1 MNIIEYYT
9 ESLPQYI
16 LDSEHYKDWRDLCPE
31 NTIYYMDNDIFAN
44 SLSVSSNDDFYQIL
58 KCDANFLFSSETRIQ
73 LLGTFDNYWRNDPNS
88 AQLVLPKKGAS
99 YFGDQVIELFTTKGG
114 AFMIMMSATKHG
126 YRELFEYIYARD
138 GREAFYT
145 NHPFCVFPLMYYAIC
160 SKNHDILRRGIELN
174 APFKFSL
181 IEPAIDKNNIEALQ
195 IVIQECKRRAI
206 TVTISS
212 IGYAAKN
219 ASRETFAMILDAFV
233 VGDINDFF
241 AVNSILYDTLASPHN
256 LEELVV
262 NRGFIIR
269 ANPTNIFE
277 YCIEK
282 SLSIEAVR
290 LMESHLGVS
299 LTQYRASIPRED
311 KWKNY
316 ISDNIVK
323 ADNYELYMYMRSCG
337 FWVCDHSPINA
348 IDYGCLRITPGLLK
362 HHYNQDNSILG
373 VLLKNK

>member
-1 MNIIEYYT
+1 MNTTEYYT
-9 ESLPQYI
+9 ESLPQHI

-31 NTIYYMDNDIFAN
+31 NTIYYMDNAIFAPT
-44 SLSVSSNDDFYQIL
+44 LSVNSNDDFYQII

-88 AQLVLPKKGAS
+88 AQLVLPKKGVS

-114 AFMIMMSATKHG
+114 AFMIMMSATKNG
-126 YRELFEYIYARD
+126 YRELFEYIYTRD
-138 GREAFYT
+138 GPAAFQS

-160 SKNHDILRRGIELN
+160 TNNHDILRRGIELD

-206 TVTISS
+206 PLRMSS
-212 IGYAAKN
+212 LGYAAKN

-241 AVNSILYDTLASPHN
+241 AVNSILYDALANPPN

-262 NRGFIIR
+262 KRGFIIR
-269 ANPTNIFE
+269 ATATNLLE

-282 SLSIEAVR
+282 SLSIEVIR
-290 LMESHLGVS
+290 LIESQLGVS
-299 LTQYRASIPRED
+299 LTQYRASIPCED
-311 KWKNY
+311 RWKNY
-316 ISDNIVK
+316 ISDNVVK
-323 ADNYELYMYMRSCG
+323 TDNYDLYMYMRSCG
-337 FWVCDHSPINA
+337 FLVCDLSPINA

-362 HHYNQDNSILG
+362 YHHNQDNSGFMSLFSIL
-373 VLLKNK
+373 

>member
-1 MNIIEYYT
+1 MNTTEYYT
-9 ESLPQYI
+9 ESLPQHI
-16 LDSEHYKDWRDLCPE
+16 LESEHYKDWRDLCPE
-31 NTIYYMDNDIFAN
+31 NTIYYMDNAIFAPT
-44 SLSVSSNDDFYQIL
+44 LSVSSNDDFYQII

-114 AFMIMMSATKHG
+114 AFMIMMSATKNG
-126 YRELFEYIYARD
+126 YRELFEYIYTRD
-138 GREAFYT
+138 GPSAFQS

-160 SKNHDILRRGIELN
+160 TKNNNILRRGIELDV
-174 APFKFSL
+174 PFKFSL

-206 TVTISS
+206 PVRMSS
-212 IGYAAKN
+212 LGYAAKN
-219 ASRETFAMILDAFV
+219 ASRETFAMLLDAFI

-241 AVNSILYDTLASPHN
+241 AVDSILYDALANPPN

-262 NRGFIIR
+262 KRGFIIR
-269 ANPTNIFE
+269 STAANLLE

-282 SLSIEAVR
+282 SLSIEVVR
-290 LMESHLGVS
+290 LLESQIGVS
-299 LTQYRASIPRED
+299 LTQYRASIPCED
-311 KWKNY
+311 RWKTY
-316 ISDNIVK
+316 ISDNVVK
-323 ADNYELYMYMRSCG
+323 TDNYDLYMYMRSCG
-337 FWVCDHSPINA
+337 FLVCDLSPINA

-362 HHYNQDNSILG
+362 YHHNQDNSVFVSLFSIL
-373 VLLKNK
+373 

>member
-1 MNIIEYYT
+1 MNTTEYYT
-9 ESLPQYI
+9 DSLPQHI

-31 NTIYYMDNDIFAN
+31 NTIYYMDNAIFAPT
-44 SLSVSSNDDFYQIL
+44 LSVSSNDDFYQII

-88 AQLVLPKKGAS
+88 AQLILPKKGAS

-114 AFMIMMSATKHG
+114 AFMIMMSATKNG
-126 YRELFEYIYARD
+126 YRELFEYIYTRD
-138 GREAFYT
+138 GPAAFQS

-160 SKNHDILRRGIELN
+160 TNNNDILRRGIEHN

-206 TVTISS
+206 PLRMSS
-212 IGYAAKN
+212 LGYAAKT

-241 AVNSILYDTLASPHN
+241 AVNSILYDALANPPN

-262 NRGFIIR
+262 KRGFIIR
-269 ANPTNIFE
+269 ATPADLLE

-282 SLSIEAVR
+282 SLSIEVVR
-290 LMESHLGVS
+290 LIESQLGVS
-299 LTQYRASIPRED
+299 LTQYRASIPCED
-311 KWKNY
+311 RWKNY
-316 ISDNIVK
+316 ISDNVVK
-323 ADNYELYMYMRSCG
+323 TDNYDLYMYMRSCG
-337 FWVCDHSPINA
+337 FLVCDLSPINA

-362 HHYNQDNSILG
+362 YHHNQDNSGFMSLFSIL
-373 VLLKNK
+373 

>member
-1 MNIIEYYT
+1 MNTTEYYT
-9 ESLPQYI
+9 ESLPQHI

-31 NTIYYMDNDIFAN
+31 NTIYYMDNAIFAP
-44 SLSVSSNDDFYQIL
+44 SLSVNSNDDFYQII

-73 LLGTFDNYWRNDPNS
+73 LLGTFDNYWRNNPNS
-88 AQLVLPKKGAS
+88 AQLILPKKGAS

-114 AFMIMMSATKHG
+114 AFMIMMSATKNG
-126 YRELFEYIYARD
+126 YRELFEYIYTRD
-138 GREAFYT
+138 GPAAFQS

-160 SKNHDILRRGIELN
+160 TNNNDILRRGIELD

-206 TVTISS
+206 PLRMSS
-212 IGYAAKN
+212 LGYAAKN

-241 AVNSILYDTLASPHN
+241 AVNSILYDALANPPN
-256 LEELVV
+256 FEELVV
-262 NRGFIIR
+262 KRGFIIR
-269 ANPTNIFE
+269 ATAADLLE

-282 SLSIEAVR
+282 SLSIEVVR
-290 LMESHLGVS
+290 LIECQLGVS
-299 LTQYRASIPRED
+299 LTQYRASIPCED
-311 KWKNY
+311 RWKTY
-316 ISDNIVK
+316 ISDNVVK
-323 ADNYELYMYMRSCG
+323 TDNYDLYMYMRSCG
-337 FWVCDHSPINA
+337 FLVCDLSPINA

-362 HHYNQDNSILG
+362 YHHNQDNSVFVSLFSIL
-373 VLLKNK
+373 

>member
-1 MNIIEYYT
+1 MNTTEYYT
-9 ESLPQYI
+9 ESLPQHI

-31 NTIYYMDNDIFAN
+31 NTIYYMDNAIFAPT
-44 SLSVSSNDDFYQIL
+44 LSVNSNDDFYQII

-114 AFMIMMSATKHG
+114 AFMIMMSATKNG
-126 YRELFEYIYARD
+126 YRELFEYIYTRD
-138 GREAFYT
+138 GPAAFQS

-160 SKNHDILRRGIELN
+160 TNNNDILRRGIELD

-206 TVTISS
+206 PLRMSS
-212 IGYAAKN
+212 LGYAAKN

-241 AVNSILYDTLASPHN
+241 AVNSILYDALANPPN

-262 NRGFIIR
+262 KRGFIIR
-269 ANPTNIFE
+269 ATAADLLE

-282 SLSIEAVR
+282 SLSIEVVR
-290 LMESHLGVS
+290 LIESQLGVT
-299 LTQYRASIPRED
+299 LTQYRASIPCED
-311 KWKNY
+311 RWKTY
-316 ISDNIVK
+316 ISDNVVK
-323 ADNYELYMYMRSCG
+323 TDNYDLYMYMRSCG
-337 FWVCDHSPINA
+337 FLVCDLSPINA

-362 HHYNQDNSILG
+362 YHHNQDNSVFVSLFSIL
-373 VLLKNK
+373 

>member
-1 MNIIEYYT
+1 MNTTEYYT
-9 ESLPQYI
+9 DSLPQHI

-31 NTIYYMDNDIFAN
+31 NTIYYMDNAIFAPT
-44 SLSVSSNDDFYQIL
+44 LSVNSNDDFYQII

-114 AFMIMMSATKHG
+114 AFMIMMSATKNG
-126 YRELFEYIYARD
+126 YRELFEYIYTRD
-138 GREAFYT
+138 GPAAFQS

-160 SKNHDILRRGIELN
+160 TNNNDILRRGIELD

-206 TVTISS
+206 PLRMSS
-212 IGYAAKN
+212 LGYAAKN

-241 AVNSILYDTLASPHN
+241 AVNSILYDALANPPN

-262 NRGFIIR
+262 KRGFIIR
-269 ANPTNIFE
+269 ATAADLLE

-282 SLSIEAVR
+282 SLSIEVVR
-290 LMESHLGVS
+290 LIECQLGVS
-299 LTQYRASIPRED
+299 LTQYRASIPCED
-311 KWKNY
+311 RWKTY
-316 ISDNIVK
+316 ISDNVVK
-323 ADNYELYMYMRSCG
+323 TDNYDLYMYMRSCG
-337 FWVCDHSPINA
+337 FLVCDLSPINA

-362 HHYNQDNSILG
+362 YHHNQDNSVFVSLFSIL
-373 VLLKNK
+373 

>member
-1 MNIIEYYT
+1 MNTTEYYT
-9 ESLPQYI
+9 DSLPQHI

-31 NTIYYMDNDIFAN
+31 NTIYYMDNAIFAP
-44 SLSVSSNDDFYQIL
+44 SLSVNSNDDFYQII

-88 AQLVLPKKGAS
+88 AQLILPKKGAS

-114 AFMIMMSATKHG
+114 AFMIMMSATKNG

-138 GREAFYT
+138 GRAAFHT

-160 SKNHDILRRGIELN
+160 TKNNDILRRGIELD

-206 TVTISS
+206 PVKISS

-241 AVNSILYDTLASPHN
+241 AVNSILYDALANPPN

-262 NRGFIIR
+262 KRGFIIR
-269 ANPTNIFE
+269 ATAADLLE

-282 SLSIEAVR
+282 SLSIEVVR
-290 LMESHLGVS
+290 LIESQLGVS
-299 LTQYRASIPRED
+299 LTQYRASIPCED
-311 KWKNY
+311 RWKTY
-316 ISDNIVK
+316 ISDNVVK
-323 ADNYELYMYMRSCG
+323 TDNYDLYMYMRSCG
-337 FWVCDHSPINA
+337 SLVCDLSPINA

-362 HHYNQDNSILG
+362 YHHNQDNSVFVSLFSIL
-373 VLLKNK
+373 

>member
-1 MNIIEYYT
+1 MNTTEYYT
-9 ESLPQYI
+9 DSLPQYI
-16 LDSEHYKDWRDLCPE
+16 LDSEHYKDWRELYPE
-31 NTIYYMDNDIFAN
+31 NTIYYMDNDIFAPT
-44 SLSVSSNDDFYQIL
+44 LSVNSNDDFYQII

-73 LLGTFDNYWRNDPNS
+73 LLGTFDNYWRNNPNS
-88 AQLVLPKKGAS
+88 AQLVLPKKGVS
-99 YFGDQVIELFTTKGG
+99 YFGDQVIELFNTKGG
-114 AFMIMMSATKHG
+114 AFMIMMSATKNG

-138 GREAFYT
+138 GVSAFQS

-160 SKNHDILRRGIELN
+160 TNNHDILRRGIELN

-206 TVTISS
+206 PVRMSS
-212 IGYAAKN
+212 LGYAAKN
-219 ASRETFAMILDAFV
+219 ASRETFAVILDTFV

-241 AVNSILYDTLASPHN
+241 AVDSILYDALANPPN

-262 NRGFIIR
+262 KRGFIIR
-269 ANPTNIFE
+269 STAANLFE

-282 SLSIEAVR
+282 SLSIEVVR
-290 LMESHLGVS
+290 LLESQLGVS

-316 ISDNIVK
+316 ISDNVVK
-323 ADNYELYMYMRSCG
+323 TDNYDLYMYMRSCG
-337 FWVCDHSPINA
+337 FLVCDLSPINA

-362 HHYNQDNSILG
+362 YHHNQDNSGFMSLFSIL
-373 VLLKNK
+373 

>member
-1 MNIIEYYT
+1 MNTTEYYT
-9 ESLPQYI
+9 ESLPQHI
-16 LDSEHYKDWRDLCPE
+16 LESEHYKDWRDLCPE
-31 NTIYYMDNDIFAN
+31 NTIYYMDNAIFAP
-44 SLSVSSNDDFYQIL
+44 SLSVNSNDDFYQII

-114 AFMIMMSATKHG
+114 AFMIMMSATKNG
-126 YRELFEYIYARD
+126 YRELFEYIYTRD
-138 GREAFYT
+138 GPAAFQS

-160 SKNHDILRRGIELN
+160 TNNHDILRRGIELN

-206 TVTISS
+206 PLRMSS
-212 IGYAAKN
+212 LGYAAKN

-241 AVNSILYDTLASPHN
+241 AVNSILYDALANPPN

-262 NRGFIIR
+262 KRGFIIR
-269 ANPTNIFE
+269 ATAADLLE

-282 SLSIEAVR
+282 SLSIEVIR
-290 LMESHLGVS
+290 LIESQLGVS
-299 LTQYRASIPRED
+299 LTQYRASIPCED
-311 KWKNY
+311 RWKNY
-316 ISDNIVK
+316 ISDNVVK
-323 ADNYELYMYMRSCG
+323 TDNYDLYMYMRSCG
-337 FWVCDHSPINA
+337 FLVCDLSPINA
-348 IDYGCLRITPGLLK
+348 IDYGCLRITPGLIK
-362 HHYNQDNSILG
+362 YHHNQDNSGFMSLFSIL
-373 VLLKNK
+373 